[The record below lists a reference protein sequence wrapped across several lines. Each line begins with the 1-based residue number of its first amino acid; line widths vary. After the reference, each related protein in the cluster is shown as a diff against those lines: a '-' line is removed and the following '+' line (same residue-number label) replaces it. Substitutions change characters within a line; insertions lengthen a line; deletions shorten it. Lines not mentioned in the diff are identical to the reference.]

1 MKSLPRGFLHGADY
15 NPDQWLAYP
24 EILAED
30 YRLMPLAHTN
40 VMSIGIFSW
49 TALEPAEGKFEFGW
63 LDEVFDRLHAAGQ
76 HVILATPGGA
86 RPVWMAQKYPEVLR
100 TGKNRLR
107 NLFGHRHNHCL
118 TSPVFREKCG
128 IINAKL
134 AERYGKHPALIL
146 WHVNNEY
153 GGECFCPLCAAAFRA
168 WLQARYGSLEALNT
182 AWWADFW
189 SMRFTDWSQIEP
201 PCEHGQNT
209 FNALALDWRLFMN
222 HQTMDCHLAEAAPL
236 RRITPEIPV
245 TTNYHRELYDLWEFS
260 RHLDVVSFDNYPFW
274 HHELR
279 PGFHTL
285 VAPQQSDEDGL
296 GLPPTSDYYTAME
309 AAFDF
314 DMMRSLKG
322 GMPFLMMESTPGSAN
337 WHMSSPQK
345 ERGMAMLSAL
355 QAVAHGSRSV
365 QYFQWRKSRGNYE
378 KYHGAV
384 VDHAGHEHTRTFR
397 EVAEIGALLESLP
410 EVAEAR
416 VESAVGMIHDWE
428 SMYALAEDN
437 GILNEVFHQKPAA
450 HKRAFMPYYRA
461 LLENRVMVDFVPPD
475 GTWWDGKKLIVAP
488 MWYLVREEHARRA
501 AEFVA
506 AGGTLVTT
514 YWSGAV
520 GPNGLCHL
528 GGLPGPLRPLMGIWV
543 EEASSMQEHQSVKAR
558 LAEGREVVV
567 RQFSESIHLEGA
579 TAWATFTS
587 GIFAGQPAATVHR
600 HGKGQAIYLGGRF
613 PLRTLRSLFSKM
625 LGEHGIPR
633 ILPGEL
639 PPGVYVTRRQLSG
652 GEVVFL
658 MNFGEGPASV
668 SLGEGEW
675 TGLPDGQSV
684 RGEVSLPRFG
694 LRILRA
700 VP

>member
-1 MKSLPRGFLHGADY
+1 MRKLPKGFLHGADY

-49 TALEPAEGKFEFGW
+49 SALEPAEGKFEFGW
-63 LDEVFDRLHAAGQ
+63 LDEVFERLHGAGQ
-76 HVILATPGGA
+76 SVILATPGGA
-86 RPVWMAQKYPEVLR
+86 RPAWMAQKYPEVLR
-100 TGKNRLR
+100 MGKNRVR

-153 GGECFCPLCAAAFRA
+153 GGECFCPLCAEAFRG
-168 WLQARYGSLEALNT
+168 WLKARYGTLDTLNT

-201 PCEHGQNT
+201 PCDHGQNT
-209 FNALALDWRLFMN
+209 FNALAMDWRLFIN
-222 HQTMDCHLAEAAPL
+222 HQTIDCHLSEAAPL

-260 RHLDVVSFDNYPFW
+260 RQLDVVAFDNYPFW

-279 PGFHTL
+279 PGFHML
-285 VAPQQSDEDGL
+285 VAPHQPDDDGL
-296 GLPPTSDYYTAME
+296 GLPPTSEYFTAME

-322 GMPFLMMESTPGSAN
+322 GLPFLMMESTPGSAN

-345 ERGMAMLSAL
+345 ERGLAMLSAL
-355 QAVAHGSRSV
+355 QAVAHGSRSA

-384 VDHAGHEHTRTFR
+384 VDHVGHEKTRTFR
-397 EVAEIGALLESLP
+397 EVAEIGTLLESLP
-410 EVAEAR
+410 ELAEAR

-437 GILNEVFHQKPAA
+437 GILNEVFHRQPTA

-461 LLENRVMVDFVPPD
+461 LVENRVMVDFLPSD
-475 GTWWDGKKLIVAP
+475 GMWWEGKKLIVAP
-488 MWYLVREEHARRA
+488 MWYLVREENARRV
-501 AEFVA
+501 AEFVE
-506 AGGTLVTT
+506 AGGTFVTT

-520 GPNGLCHL
+520 GPNALCHL

-543 EEASSMQEHQSVKAR
+543 EEASAMQEHQSVAAR
-558 LAEGREVVV
+558 LPDGEVVKV
-567 RQFSESIHLEGA
+567 RQFAESIHLEGA
-579 TAWATFTS
+579 SAWATFTS
-587 GIFAGQPAATVHR
+587 GIFAGQPAATLNR
-600 HGKGQAIYLGGRF
+600 RGNGQAIYLGGRF
-613 PLRTLRSLFSKM
+613 PLRTLRSLFSSLLDEQK
-625 LGEHGIPR
+625 IPR
-633 ILPGEL
+633 LLPSEL
-639 PPGVYVTRRQLSG
+639 PPGVYATRRKGSDG
-652 GEVVFL
+652 DVVFL
-658 MNFGEGPASV
+658 MNFGEAPATV
-668 SLGEGEW
+668 RLDEAGK
-675 TGLPDGQSV
+675 GLPDGQTL
-684 RGEVSLPRFG
+684 RGTITLPRFG
-694 LRILRA
+694 LRIFQPTA
-700 VP
+700 